1 MAILAA
7 STLLARSRRCP
18 LPGHILCA
26 MFGRVTT
33 VQYEV
38 VKVSCSTDT
47 GHFLVLIGR
56 RTGPRDKVSNEERVT
71 GVVASGI

>member
-1 MAILAA
+1 
-7 STLLARSRRCP
+7 
-18 LPGHILCA
+18 
-26 MFGRVTT
+26 MFGRVAT